1 MGLLGPVS
9 SHSYVRKMGLL
20 RSAFSCFLV
29 NKFVSHCQHCLLTSL
44 VCMSSFGLWEGYW
57 AWDIH
62 VLQESFCG
70 IGCLGSE
77 LGQVAGL
84 RWGVGLLA
92 FGWYLWDVFFMEL
105 FLTPYAWLTGHSCS
119 SFFILYRSKNAGRE
133 TKSFLDDGKL
143 QTCKSSIWG
152 RLKWGIVFKDSIGY
166 RYDLSFKEAWEG
178 DNKNKGSDSTS
189 PWVSYSCQSCSFTL
203 SKFNLGTAAGSPLCL
218 GSHYY
223 SLECC
228 SS

>member
-62 VLQESFCG
+62 VSQESFCG

-84 RWGVGLLA
+84 RWGVGLLGDTSEMCFSWNSSWPPMHGSLA
-92 FGWYLWDVFFMEL
+92 
-105 FLTPYAWLTGHSCS
+105 TAAAPS
-119 SFFILYRSKNAGRE
+119 SF
-133 TKSFLDDGKL
+133 
-143 QTCKSSIWG
+143 
-152 RLKWGIVFKDSIGY
+152 SIGVKMQVE
-166 RYDLSFKEAWEG
+166 RLSHSWMMENCKPVNPAYGGGWNGE
-178 DNKNKGSDSTS
+178 
-189 PWVSYSCQSCSFTL
+189 
-203 SKFNLGTAAGSPLCL
+203 
-218 GSHYY
+218 
-223 SLECC
+223 
-228 SS
+228 